1 MFGLQL
7 NIVATQ
13 LAQTNLYGSVLI
25 EDREH
30 KFKHLLN

>member
-13 LAQTNLYGSVLI
+13 LAEINLYGSVLI
-25 EDREH
+25 EDQEH
-30 KFKHLLN
+30 KFKNLLN